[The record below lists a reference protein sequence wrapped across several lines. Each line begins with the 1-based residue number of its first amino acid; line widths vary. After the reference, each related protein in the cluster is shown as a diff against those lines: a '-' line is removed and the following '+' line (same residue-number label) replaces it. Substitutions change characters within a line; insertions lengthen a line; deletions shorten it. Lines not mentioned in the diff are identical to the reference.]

1 MRTTGLAIQTR
12 VSPTSADF
20 RKAAMRRTRTSTRP
34 RTSTLV
40 VIWAF
45 ATALQSA
52 STYAFG
58 QAPGSPDA
66 APALAR
72 QILDDSRPEADR
84 KQLIAGNPQLSLP
97 LLKAL
102 VADLPAGDSK
112 EEYRRI
118 PWIWRVTV
126 AAGKR
131 NQVDELKPIVDFC
144 VPQMKEPLRDWQAVA
159 LGGGVINGI
168 GLTGGWPNE
177 QIRAIVSGNRDLAR
191 RWKQLLQ
198 LAAGMADNEKVF
210 KGTRYDA
217 LRILGLDS
225 WNHRGAQLFRY
236 LVKGVDDELQ
246 QGAIGGLSDMRS
258 PCVAPALLSGF
269 AHYEPENRGFALRA
283 LLRDRDRTLVLLE
296 AIGAGTVKAADL
308 GAERVILLVNN
319 PDPSI
324 RERSRQLLL
333 GSAD

>member
-1 MRTTGLAIQTR
+1 MLLHG
-12 VSPTSADF
+12 VSPRAH
-20 RKAAMRRTRTSTRP
+20 
-34 RTSTLV
+34 
-40 VIWAF
+40 
-45 ATALQSA
+45 
-52 STYAFG
+52 G
-58 QAPGSPDA
+58 QAPSSQA
-66 APALAR
+66 EALALAR
-72 QILDDSRPEADR
+72 EILDDSRPEADR
-84 KQLIAGNPQLSLP
+84 KRIIADNPQLSLP

-102 VADLPAGDSK
+102 VADMPVGDSK

-131 NQVDELKPIVDFC
+131 NQVNDLRPIVDFC
-144 VPQMKEPLRDWQAVA
+144 VPQMKQPLLDWQAVV

-168 GLTGGWPNE
+168 GLSGGWPDE
-177 QIRAIVSGNRDLAR
+177 QIRAIVGGNPELTQ
-191 RWKQLLQ
+191 RWKQLLK
-198 LAAGMADNEKVF
+198 LAAVMADNPKVF

-269 AHYEPENRGFALRA
+269 THYEPENRGFVLRA
-283 LLRDRDRTLVLLE
+283 LLRDRDRIFVLLE
-296 AIGAGTVKAADL
+296 AIQAGTVKAADL
-308 GAERVILLVNN
+308 GSERLTLLINN
-319 PDPSI
+319 PDPAI
-324 RERSRQLLL
+324 RDRSRQLLI
-333 GSAD
+333 GSTN

>member
-1 MRTTGLAIQTR
+1 MR
-12 VSPTSADF
+12 S
-20 RKAAMRRTRTSTRP
+20 P
-34 RTSTLV
+34 RTSTLIA
-40 VIWAF
+40 IWAL
-45 ATALQSA
+45 TTLLHGVSPSA
-52 STYAFG
+52 HG
-58 QAPGSPDA
+58 QAPSSPA
-66 APALAR
+66 EAPALAR

-84 KQLIAGNPQLSLP
+84 KRIIADNPQLSLP

-102 VADLPAGDSK
+102 VADMPVGDSK

-131 NQVDELKPIVDFC
+131 NQVNELRPIVDFC
-144 VPQMKEPLRDWQAVA
+144 VPQMKQPLLDWQAVV

-168 GLTGGWPNE
+168 GLSGGWPDE
-177 QIRAIVSGNRDLAR
+177 QIRAIVSGNPELTQR
-191 RWKQLLQ
+191 RKQLLK
-198 LAAGMADNEKVF
+198 LAAVMADNPKVF

-269 AHYEPENRGFALRA
+269 AHYEPENRGFVLRA
-283 LLRDRDRTLVLLE
+283 LLRDRDRTFVLLE
-296 AIGAGTVKAADL
+296 AIQAGTVKAADL
-308 GAERVILLVNN
+308 GAERLTLLINN
-319 PDPSI
+319 PNPAI
-324 RERSRQLLL
+324 RERSRQLLI
-333 GSAD
+333 GSTN

>member
-1 MRTTGLAIQTR
+1 MPSNHISNVFVIGI
-12 VSPTSADF
+12 
-20 RKAAMRRTRTSTRP
+20 
-34 RTSTLV
+34 LV
-40 VIWAF
+40 
-45 ATALQSA
+45 TALHSA
-52 STYAFG
+52 SSAALG
-58 QAPGSPDA
+58 QAATSQTD

-84 KQLIAGNPQLSLP
+84 KRIVADNPQLSLP

-102 VADLPAGDSK
+102 VADMPAADSK

-131 NQVDELKPIVDFC
+131 NQIEELKAIVDFC
-144 VPQMKEPLRDWQAVA
+144 VPPMTEPLRDWQAVV

-168 GLTGGWPNE
+168 GLSGGWPDE
-177 QIRAIVSGNRDLAR
+177 RIRAIVAGNPDLIQ
-191 RWKQLLQ
+191 RWKRLLKE
-198 LAAGMADNEKVF
+198 AAVMADNQKVF

-217 LRILGLDS
+217 LRILGVDS

-258 PCVAPALLSGF
+258 PCVAQAIVSGF
-269 AHYEPENRGFALRA
+269 SHYDPENRGFALKA
-283 LLRDRDRTLVLLE
+283 LLRDRDRTFLLLE
-296 AIGAGTVKAADL
+296 AIDAGTIKAADL
-308 GAERVILLVNN
+308 GSERLAILINN
-319 PDPSI
+319 SDSSI
-324 RERSRQLLL
+324 RERARQLL
-333 GSAD
+333 GGGAN

>member
-1 MRTTGLAIQTR
+1 MPRKH
-12 VSPTSADF
+12 TSNL
-20 RKAAMRRTRTSTRP
+20 
-34 RTSTLV
+34 LV
-40 VIWAF
+40 FWIL
-45 ATALQSA
+45 ATALHYA
-52 STYAFG
+52 SSTALG
-58 QAPGSPDA
+58 QAASSPTA

-84 KQLIAGNPQLSLP
+84 KRIIADNPQLSLP

-102 VADLPAGDSK
+102 VADMPAADSK

-131 NQVDELKPIVDFC
+131 NQVEELKPIVDFC
-144 VPQMKEPLRDWQAVA
+144 VPPVNEPLRDWQAVV

-168 GLTGGWPNE
+168 GLSGGWPDE
-177 QIRAIVSGNRDLAR
+177 RIRAIVAGNPDLIQ
-191 RWKQLLQ
+191 RWKRLLKE
-198 LAAGMADNEKVF
+198 AAVMADNLKVF

-217 LRILGLDS
+217 LRILGVDT

-258 PCVAPALLSGF
+258 PCVAQAIVSGF
-269 AHYEPENRGFALRA
+269 SHYDPENRGFALKA
-283 LLRDRDRTLVLLE
+283 LLRDRDRTSVLLE
-296 AIGAGTVKAADL
+296 AVEAGTVKTADL
-308 GAERVILLVNN
+308 GSERLALLINN
-319 PDPSI
+319 PDPSV
-324 RERSRQLLL
+324 RERARQLLAR
-333 GSAD
+333 GAD

>member
-1 MRTTGLAIQTR
+1 
-12 VSPTSADF
+12 
-20 RKAAMRRTRTSTRP
+20 MRRSQTA
-34 RTSTLV
+34 TLITLCFV
-40 VIWAF
+40 TA
-45 ATALQSA
+45 ALQHLPSRA
-52 STYAFG
+52 LG
-58 QAPGSPDA
+58 QAPNASAD

-84 KQLIAGNPQLSLP
+84 KQIIADRPQLSLD

-131 NQVDELKPIVDFC
+131 NQIDELRPIVDFC
-144 VPQMKEPLRDWQAVA
+144 VPQPNDPLRDWQAVV

-168 GLTGGWPNE
+168 GLSGGWPDE
-177 QIRAIVSGNRDLAR
+177 QIRTIVAGNPDLIQRWAR
-191 RWKQLLQ
+191 LLRE
-198 LAAGMADNEKVF
+198 AAVMADNQKVF

-217 LRILGLDS
+217 LRILGLDT
-225 WNHRGAQLFRY
+225 WNRRGAQLFRY
-236 LVKGVDDELQ
+236 LLKGIDDELQ

-258 PCVAPALLSGF
+258 PCVAQALLSGF
-269 AHYEPENRGFALRA
+269 SHYNAENRGFALKA
-283 LLRDRDRTLVLLE
+283 LLRDRERTFVLLE
-296 AIGAGTVKAADL
+296 AIEGGTVKASDL
-308 GAERVILLVNN
+308 GAERLTALINN

-324 RERSRQLLL
+324 RERSRQLLVG
-333 GSAD
+333 GSE

>member
-1 MRTTGLAIQTR
+1 MR
-12 VSPTSADF
+12 S
-20 RKAAMRRTRTSTRP
+20 P
-34 RTSTLV
+34 RTSTLMA
-40 VIWAF
+40 IWALTTLLHN
-45 ATALQSA
+45 AAPGA
-52 STYAFG
+52 DG
-58 QAPGSPDA
+58 QAPSSPA
-66 APALAR
+66 EALALAR

-84 KQLIAGNPQLSLP
+84 KRIIADNPRLSLP

-102 VADLPAGDSK
+102 VADMPAADSK

-131 NQVDELKPIVDFC
+131 DQVEELKPIVDFC
-144 VPQMKEPLRDWQAVA
+144 VPPMNEPLRDWQAVV

-168 GLTGGWPNE
+168 GLSGGWPDE
-177 QIRAIVSGNRDLAR
+177 QIRTIVAGNPDLIQ
-191 RWKQLLQ
+191 RWKRLLKE
-198 LAAGMADNEKVF
+198 AAVMADNQKVF

-217 LRILGLDS
+217 LRILGVDT

-269 AHYEPENRGFALRA
+269 AHYEPE
-283 LLRDRDRTLVLLE
+283 
-296 AIGAGTVKAADL
+296 
-308 GAERVILLVNN
+308 
-319 PDPSI
+319 
-324 RERSRQLLL
+324 
-333 GSAD
+333 